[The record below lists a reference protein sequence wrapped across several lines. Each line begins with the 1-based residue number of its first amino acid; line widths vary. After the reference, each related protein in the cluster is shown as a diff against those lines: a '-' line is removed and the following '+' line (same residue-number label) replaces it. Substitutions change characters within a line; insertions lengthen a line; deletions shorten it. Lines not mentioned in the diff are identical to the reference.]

1 MRGVADGRYAKLG
14 RDCWLMMPRKRLSSA
29 GSSRD
34 SGRRMRTKLP
44 TFFLAV
50 FRGFGAGNRV
60 LCLWILAK
68 MGGRLCVLYSRT
80 CCAPSIDQ
88 LRLFCPKASSGL
100 KPSLN
105 LPAKARFSAL
115 LSGSSPSMRVWS
127 FSS

>member
-1 MRGVADGRYAKLG
+1 MGACRYARLG

-29 GSSRD
+29 GTSRE
-34 SGRRMRTKLP
+34 SGRRMRTKFP
-44 TFFLAV
+44 CFFFPF

-60 LCLWILAK
+60 LCLWILAN
-68 MGGRLCVLYSRT
+68 MGGRLCVLSSRAG
-80 CCAPSIDQ
+80 CAPSMDQ
-88 LRLFCPKASSGL
+88 LRLFCPKANSGL